1 MSISSIKKIIAGI
14 ILVLIIATMANFVVE
29 IPFIESLKLS
39 PLIIG
44 IVLGMLVANTLGFL
58 VPASCAEGVG
68 FCSKRLLR
76 IGIALFGFRI
86 SLQDVMSVGVSALII
101 DALVVTLTLILGVF
115 LGRLL
120 RMDSKT
126 ALLTSVGSSICGAA
140 AVLGAEPVVKAE
152 PYKTAVA
159 VSTVVLFGTL
169 AMFVY
174 PACAR
179 AGLFDMTAQQLS
191 IYTGA
196 TLHEVAHVVGAGDAM
211 NSATVDIQTNAV
223 IVKMIRVIMLA
234 PVLLVLSYILSRKE
248 SSEQTATSGARPR
261 VSVPFFAIMFVVVIC
276 FNSLNLLPA
285 FLVEWLNFTSTA
297 LLTMAMT
304 ALGLNTTIAQMRKA
318 GWKPFLLALIL
329 FFWLVFGGYWM
340 VKLIA

>member
-1 MSISSIKKIIAGI
+1 MSTSSIKKLIAGI
-14 ILVLIIATMANFVVE
+14 VLVLFIATIANFTVE
-29 IPFIESLKLS
+29 IPFIQSLKLS

-44 IVLGMLVANTLGFL
+44 IILGMLVANTMGFL
-58 VPASCAEGVG
+58 IPNSCSAGIG
-68 FCSKRLLR
+68 FCSKTLLR

-86 SLQDVMSVGVSALII
+86 SLQDVMSVGISALLI
-101 DALVVTLTLILGVF
+101 DALVVTITLILGVF

-120 RMDSKT
+120 RMDSQT

-174 PACAR
+174 PACYR
-179 AGLFDMTAQQLS
+179 AGLFDLTAQQLS

-248 SSEQTATSGARPR
+248 AGNQEKASSARPR
-261 VSVPFFAIMFVVVIC
+261 VSVPFFAVMFVVVIC

-285 FLVEWLNFTSTA
+285 TLVEWLNFTSTA

-318 GWKPFLLALIL
+318 GMKPFLLALIL
-329 FFWLVFGGYWM
+329 FGWLVFGGYWM
-340 VKLIA
+340 TKLIA

>member
-1 MSISSIKKIIAGI
+1 MTRQIKELSAGI
-14 ILVLIIATMANFVVE
+14 GLVLIIALVAYFSLQ
-29 IPFIESLKLS
+29 IPLISSLKLS
-39 PLIIG
+39 SLIIG
-44 IVLGMLVANTLGFL
+44 IILGMLVANTMGAFI
-58 VPASCAEGVG
+58 PKQCSEGIG
-68 FCSKRLLR
+68 FCAKRLLR

-86 SLQDVMSVGVSALII
+86 SLQDVMSVGVSALVI
-101 DALVVTLTLILGVF
+101 DALVVSLTLILGVF
-115 LGRLL
+115 VGRLL
-120 RMDSKT
+120 RMDSQT

-169 AMFVY
+169 AMFIY
-174 PACAR
+174 PACYR
-179 AGLFDMTAQQLS
+179 AGLFDLTAQQLS

-234 PVLLVLSYILSRKE
+234 PVLLVLSYILSRKGTEGE
-248 SSEQTATSGARPR
+248 SGKRAS
-261 VSVPFFAIMFVVVIC
+261 VSVPFFAIMFVLVIC
-276 FNSLNLLPA
+276 FNSLNLLPESI
-285 FLVEWLNFTSTA
+285 VNGLNFTSTA

-304 ALGLNTTIAQMRKA
+304 ALGLNTTIAQMKKA
-318 GWKPFLLALIL
+318 GWQPFLLALIL
-329 FFWLVFGGYWM
+329 FIWLFFGGYWM
-340 VKLIA
+340 VKLMA

>member
-1 MSISSIKKIIAGI
+1 MSDTSNRKLIAGI
-14 ILVLIIATMANFVVE
+14 VLVLILSTLANFVAG
-29 IPFIESLKLS
+29 IPFIQSLQLS

-44 IVLGMLVANTLGFL
+44 ILLGMLLTNTVGFMI
-58 VPASCAEGVG
+58 PDRCAIGVG

-86 SLQDVMSVGVSALII
+86 SLQDVMSVGVSALLI
-101 DALVVTLTLILGVF
+101 DALVVSLTLIFGVII
-115 LGRLL
+115 GRLL
-120 RMDSKT
+120 RMDSQT

-140 AVLGAEPVVKAE
+140 AVLGAEPVVKGE

-174 PACAR
+174 PACYR
-179 AGLFDMTAQQLS
+179 AGLFDLTAQQLS

-234 PVLLVLSYILSRKE
+234 PVLLVLSYILSRKA
-248 SSEQTATSGARPR
+248 SPSDASATGSRPR
-261 VSVPFFAIMFVVVIC
+261 VSVPFFAVMFVVVIG
-276 FNSLNLLPA
+276 FNSLNLLPQT
-285 FLVEWLNFTSTA
+285 VVGWLNFTSTA

-304 ALGLNTTIAQMRKA
+304 ALGLNTTIAQMKKA

-329 FFWLVFGGYWM
+329 FAWLFFGGYWV
-340 VKLIA
+340 VKLMA

>member
-1 MSISSIKKIIAGI
+1 MTRQIKEHGAGI
-14 ILVLIIATMANFVVE
+14 VLVLIIALIAHFSLQ
-29 IPFIESLKLS
+29 IPVISSLKLS
-39 PLIIG
+39 SLIIG
-44 IVLGMLVANTLGFL
+44 IVLGMLVANTMGSLI
-58 VPASCAEGVG
+58 PQQCATGVG
-68 FCSKRLLR
+68 FCAKRLLR

-86 SLQDVMSVGVSALII
+86 SLQDVLSVGLSALLI
-101 DALVVTLTLILGVF
+101 DALVVSLTLIIGVF
-115 LGRLL
+115 VGRLL
-120 RMDSKT
+120 RMDSQT

-169 AMFVY
+169 AMFIY
-174 PACAR
+174 PACYR
-179 AGLFDMTAQQLS
+179 AGLFDLSAQQLS

-234 PVLLVLSYILSRKE
+234 PVLLVLSFILSRKE
-248 SSEQTATSGARPR
+248 AQSQAGEAGARPR

-276 FNSLNLLPA
+276 FNSLNLLSEA
-285 FLVEWLNFTSTA
+285 VVNALNFTSTA

-304 ALGLNTTIAQMRKA
+304 ALGLNTTISQMKKA
-318 GWKPFLLALIL
+318 GWQPFLLALIL
-329 FFWLVFGGYWM
+329 FIWLFFGGYAM